1 MNVKVSRWETWARL
15 DLGDHGMGVQRD
27 DPQRVGFVELDDRLR
42 WVPREGDDWSV
53 PISELTVRTRKRRF
67 APPHNGVELDVPDM
81 GIIRIRAL
89 GQRPGTAVPAQTA
102 YHAQAGRSRKLL
114 AELLKRG
121 AVYDP
126 RD

>member
-1 MNVKVSRWETWARL
+1 
-15 DLGDHGMGVQRD
+15 MGVRRD

-67 APPHNGVELDVPDM
+67 APPHNGVELAVPEM
-81 GIIRIRAL
+81 GIVRIRAL

-102 YHAQAGRSRKLL
+102 YQAQAGRSRKLL
-114 AELLKRG
+114 SELIKRG

>member
-1 MNVKVSRWETWARL
+1 
-15 DLGDHGMGVQRD
+15 
-27 DPQRVGFVELDDRLR
+27 
-42 WVPREGDDWSV
+42 
-53 PISELTVRTRKRRF
+53 
-67 APPHNGVELDVPDM
+67 M